1 MASINTIV
9 KRKQYLWL
17 GIVVVGAASA
27 IGGAL
32 YLSDVD
38 MSGNGEAVAEQEP
51 VPDMTGVVDTTFDDK
66 VRQHATTEMQVTAAQ
81 MQKQYEEIR
90 RELDVL
96 NKQRGDD
103 QRRIEKLGQ
112 DNAAL
117 AEQVKALGANPVTAT
132 GEPVPQTPASPP
144 GPEGEPQPGNTP
156 VSFPPQGSV
165 AVPPPTA
172 FYPGNGVT
180 PPPQV
185 TYQSVPVPNRIQ
197 RKVFNSLVTAL
208 KLPDESAKANE
219 VLGEMSF
226 PQFSRLLPYRDYNQ
240 ESGLFMNDTT
250 MGFMLEAIPINGANE
265 SIVEALD
272 HMLRTKLPRGIPLC
286 IHLMS
291 SQLVGDR
298 IEYGLREFSWS
309 GEQAE
314 RFNAITRAYYMK
326 AAATQFPLPE
336 GMNLPLTLRHYRVF
350 ISYCSPSKKKSRADI
365 LEMENLVKII
375 RASFHGAKITTQTV
389 DAQAFIEI
397 VGEMINHNPDSL
409 YPKRRQLDPYSD
421 LNYQCVED
429 SFDLKVRADYL
440 TLGLRENGRNSTAR
454 ILNFHLARNP
464 EIAFLWNMADNYSN
478 LLNPEMSISCP
489 FILTLTLV
497 VEDQVK
503 THSEANLK
511 YMDLEKKSKTSYAK
525 WFPSVEKEA
534 KEWGELRQRLGSGQ
548 SSVVSYFLN
557 ITAFCKDN
565 NETALEVEQD
575 ILNSFRKNGFE
586 LISPRFNHMRNFL
599 TCLPFMAGKG
609 LFKQLKEAGV
619 VQRAES
625 FNVANLMPL
634 VADNPLTPAG
644 LLAPTYRNQLA
655 FIDIFFKGMNN
666 TNYNMAVCGTSG
678 AGKTGLIQPLIRS
691 VLDSGGFAVVFDM
704 GDGYK
709 SLCENMGGV
718 YLDGETLR
726 FNPFANITDIDQS
739 AERVRDQL
747 SVMASPNG
755 NLDEVHEG
763 LLLQAVRASWL
774 AKKKQARI
782 DDVVDF
788 LKNARDNDQYVESPT
803 IRSRL
808 DEMIV
813 LLDQY
818 TANGTYGRY
827 FNSDEPSLRDDARMV
842 VLELGGLED
851 RPSLLVA
858 VMFSLIIYIEN
869 RMYRTPRNLKKLNVI
884 DEGWRLLD
892 FKNRKVGEF
901 IQKGYRTCRRHT
913 GAYITI
919 TQNIVDFDSDKASSA
934 ARAAWGNSSYKII
947 LKQSAKE
954 FAKYNQLF
962 PDQFLPLQ
970 RDMIG
975 KFGAAKDQWFSS
987 FLLQVENHSSWH
999 RLFVDPLSRAMYSSD
1014 GPDFEFVQQKRKEGL
1029 SIHEAVWQLAWKKS
1043 GPEMA
1048 SLEAWLEEHEKYR
1061 SVA

>member
-1 MASINTIV
+1 MNNP
-9 KRKQYLWL
+9 L
-17 GIVVVGAASA
+17 
-27 IGGAL
+27 
-32 YLSDVD
+32 
-38 MSGNGEAVAEQEP
+38 EAVTQ
-51 VPDMTGVVDTTFDDK
+51 
-66 VRQHATTEMQVTAAQ
+66 
-81 MQKQYEEIR
+81 
-90 RELDVL
+90 
-96 NKQRGDD
+96 
-103 QRRIEKLGQ
+103 
-112 DNAAL
+112 
-117 AEQVKALGANPVTAT
+117 
-132 GEPVPQTPASPP
+132 
-144 GPEGEPQPGNTP
+144 
-156 VSFPPQGSV
+156 
-165 AVPPPTA
+165 AV
-172 FYPGNGVT
+172 
-180 PPPQV
+180 
-185 TYQSVPVPNRIQ
+185 
-197 RKVFNSLVTAL
+197 NSLVTAL
-208 KLPDESAKANE
+208 KLPDESSKANE
-219 VLGEMSF
+219 ILGEMSF

-265 SIVEALD
+265 TIVEALD

-291 SQLVGDR
+291 SQLVGER
-298 IEYGLREFSWS
+298 IKYGLREFSWS

-326 AAATQFPLPE
+326 AAETLFPLPE
-336 GMNLPLTLRHYRVF
+336 GLNLPLTLRHYRVF

-375 RASFHGAKITTQTV
+375 RASLQGAYITTQTV
-389 DAQAFIEI
+389 DAQAFIDI
-397 VGEMINHNPDSL
+397 VGEMINH
-409 YPKRRQLDPYSD
+409 
-421 LNYQCVED
+421 
-429 SFDLKVRADYL
+429 
-440 TLGLRENGRNSTAR
+440 
-454 ILNFHLARNP
+454 NP

-478 LLNPEMSISCP
+478 LLNPELSISCP

-655 FIDIFFKGMNN
+655 FIDIFFRGMNN

-774 AKKKQARI
+774 VKENRARI

-788 LKNARDNDQYVESPT
+788 LKNASDSEQYAESPT

-892 FKNRKVGEF
+892 FKNHKVGEF
-901 IQKGYRTCRRHT
+901 IEKGYRTARRHT

-954 FAKYNQLF
+954 FAKYNQLY

-1014 GPDFEFVQQKRKEGL
+1014 GPDFEFVQQKRQEGL